1 MFSTASLSTDYLEYN
16 YRTKKPQSK
25 SEKKNSKT
33 ITKMLDK
40 KMVRTV
46 RKKLTSNI
54 KRKSSVFNF

>member
-16 YRTKKPQSK
+16 YRTKKPLNK
-25 SEKKNSKT
+25 SEKKNLKT
-33 ITKMLDK
+33 ISKMLDK
-40 KMVRTV
+40 KMDRIV